1 MKFKLISN
9 RMLTSD
15 NKFAGYNN
23 ENRAEIL
30 EFEIPENLNEYT
42 KKINFETD
50 EENVFD
56 LLENDNTYTLKNNL
70 TKYNKVR
77 FYLEFTKQI
86 DQTHTEV
93 IKTEVKTIEFGD
105 SFDVNTEIT
114 EEEISIIDTLIA
126 QTNNAINRANA
137 ISQDLENKVA
147 TDYYRGATGEKGED
161 GVDGEDGIGIEQ
173 IEIIDRN
180 LVITYD
186 R

>member
-9 RMLTSD
+9 RMLSSD

-23 ENRAEIL
+23 ENRAELL
-30 EFEIPENLNEYT
+30 EFVFPENLKDYT
-42 KKINFETD
+42 KTINFRTAEG
-50 EENVFD
+50 NFFD
-56 LLENDNTYTLKNNL
+56 ILDGDTYTLKNNI
-70 TKYNKVR
+70 TKYDRVF
-77 FYLEFTKQI
+77 FYIEFKKQI
-86 DQTHTEV
+86 SENEYEV
-93 IKTEVKTIEFGD
+93 IKTEVKTLIFNS
-105 SFDVNTEIT
+105 SFNVDKEIP
-114 EEEISIIDTLIA
+114 EEEINILDSLIIKIDEATK
-126 QTNNAINRANA
+126 RANA